1 MHWLFFMPRKE
12 KTMEKR
18 ELQLAFE
25 KAKEENKPFVF
36 VSIEAENVVEV
47 ICIPDVSFEEKLKFY
62 ERSYT
67 DELRHVMNKN
77 VFIKSV
83 DYGDSETLNSFF

>member
-1 MHWLFFMPRKE
+1 MK
-12 KTMEKR
+12 KK

-36 VSIEAENVVEV
+36 VSIEAENTVEI

-67 DELRHVMNKN
+67 DDLIHVMNKN

-83 DYGDSETLNSFF
+83 DYGTSETLNSFF

>member
-1 MHWLFFMPRKE
+1 MLRKG

-67 DELRHVMNKN
+67 DELKHVMNKN